1 MTRGSRF
8 IRWAVGASL
17 VTACFVAEG
26 RMRPQSP
33 APDWTD
39 RLEALSP
46 ALPMAYF
53 ELAEEIAD
61 VAEDESQRAL
71 ARRLFALAGLLD
83 RDGLGRSAC
92 VALADMA
99 EDELHRRRLLALA
112 SLLGGGG
119 IGQAASAP
127 LGAGMGEAPDP
138 AAVLALTEAFSY
150 YRRGRGPQA
159 MAALRTPGAM
169 ELLTSC
175 EQYLRGGADRF
186 LEECGRYRGQLRPG
200 LSDGDE
206 VRMLRL
212 EVALLAG
219 AERPWSSDLLYG
231 RGQPLIEVDP
241 DRLEETFGVDASRP
255 LYCAGRWVEWEP

>member
-1 MTRGSRF
+1 MTSGRRI

-17 VTACFVAEG
+17 VATCLVAEG
-26 RMRPQSP
+26 RLRPQSP

-39 RLEALSP
+39 RLEALKP

-61 VAEDESQRAL
+61 VAEDEPQRAL
-71 ARRLFALAGLLD
+71 ARHLFALAGLLD

-99 EDELHRRRLLALA
+99 EQELDRRRLLALA

-119 IGQAASAP
+119 IGQAASVP
-127 LGAGMGEAPDP
+127 LGAGMTEAPDP
-138 AAVLALTEAFSY
+138 IAVLALTEAFSY

-169 ELLTSC
+169 ELLTAC
-175 EQYLRGGADRF
+175 QQYLRGGANRF
-186 LEECGRYRGQLRPG
+186 VEECRRYRGQLRPN
-200 LSDGDE
+200 LSDEDE
-206 VRMLRL
+206 IRMLRL

-255 LYCAGRWVEWEP
+255 IYRAGRWVETEP